1 MFKGF
6 YKKKISERRAM
17 IDEFRPNLHIMLKQL
32 PESVANN
39 MIENYLMNYE
49 LPLGVAVNFTINEE
63 AYVVPM
69 AVEEP
74 SVIAAASNAGKILG
88 NIQTSYG
95 EREIVGQIVLAEI
108 DDPVKVLAQLEAERE
123 TLLSIAKDH
132 AQNMVRRGGGPL
144 GLRFEHKMSEMTD
157 YIVIYLTFNP
167 CDAMGA
173 NAVNTCLEAMAPHI
187 EAVVGQDAL
196 MRILSNYSETAIA
209 RAETQVMVAKLHQD
223 REQAHQI
230 AKRISMA
237 SDYAS
242 IDIYRATTHN
252 KGIMNGIDAVAIAT
266 GNDWRAIEASV
277 HAYASRTG
285 NYQPLTRW
293 TYDAEAEILLGSI
306 ELPLPVAVVGGTI
319 SVHPIA
325 QWSLELLNQ
334 PSASQLSQIM
344 AAVGLAQNFGAIRAL
359 VTEGIQKGHMSLQ
372 ARSLAMQVGATE
384 EEVEPLVAQLKASPT
399 MSSTVAADLLEQL
412 RGQVSEERKDVKYNR
427 NR

>member
-6 YKKKISERRAM
+6 YKKKISERRAL
-17 IDEFRPNLHIMLKQL
+17 IDEFRPNLHIMLKHL

-49 LPLGVAVNFTINEE
+49 LPLGVAVNFTINNE

-95 EREIVGQIVLAEI
+95 EREITGQIVLAEVEE
-108 DDPVKVLAQLEAERE
+108 PEKVLAQLEAERE
-123 TLLSIAKDH
+123 TLLAIAKDH
-132 AQNMVRRGGGPL
+132 SQNMVRRGGGPL
-144 GLRFEHKMSEMTD
+144 GLHFEHKVSDTTQ

-187 EAVVGQDAL
+187 ESVVGHEAL

-209 RAETQVMVAKLHQD
+209 RAETTVMVEKLHQNLD
-223 REQAHQI
+223 QAHQI
-230 AKRISMA
+230 AKRIALA

-285 NYQPLTRW
+285 KYQPLTKW
-293 TYDAEAEILLGSI
+293 TYDAKEGILSGTI
-306 ELPLPVAVVGGTI
+306 DVPLPVAVVGGTI
-319 SVHPIA
+319 SVHPMA

-334 PSASQLSQIM
+334 PSASQLAQIM

-384 EEVEPLVAQLKASPT
+384 DEVEPLVAQLKASPK
-399 MSSTVAADLLEQL
+399 MSSTVATEILKQL
-412 RGQVSEERKDVKYNR
+412 RGQQSEER
-427 NR
+427 